1 MFSTYIARQAIMD
14 RKSKTIGYELLFRD
28 STDNSFPEIDKDI
41 ASSKLIIQNHLLG
54 DIEAISLGKK
64 AFINFTEQC
73 LNNKFPLL
81 FDPKSIVI
89 ELVGFDTNTERLVK
103 MVKYYHQ
110 RGYQLALTEY
120 DTDPQWDVLFPYLK
134 YIKVDIEKINPK
146 RLFVVT
152 ERMKPYD
159 IKLVAEKVETNLQL
173 LSLVEV
179 GFNYY
184 QGYFYHEPEIIEGQT
199 LAPMK
204 TQMLRLMNE
213 TFKSPLDFNA
223 IAEVISHDVQL
234 SVGLLKMVNN
244 VATGTRVEITS
255 LKQAAAYLG
264 EEKLRQF
271 VSILALSKLTSDKTE
286 EAAKQA
292 LITAKLMDSIATK
305 GSFREVQEFAFI
317 TGLLSSIEVLLGQP
331 MEEVMKHMPLAK
343 PIELA
348 LLGKEGL
355 LGELLGIATNYI
367 LGNCDRINDVM
378 ANYDIEPDFIQR
390 EFVEASKWCKAF
402 SN

>member
-28 STDNSFPEIDKDI
+28 GTDNSFPEIEKDI

-81 FDPKSIVI
+81 FDPQSIVI
-89 ELVGFDTNTERLVK
+89 ELVGFDTNTEHLVK
-103 MVKYYHQ
+103 IVKYYHQ

-120 DTDPQWDVLFPYLK
+120 DTDSQWDLLFPYLK

-184 QGYFYHEPEIIEGQT
+184 QGYFYHEPEIVEGQT

-213 TFKSPLDFNA
+213 TFKTPLEFDA

-271 VSILALSKLTSDKTE
+271 VSILAFSKLTSDKTE

-292 LITAKLMDSIATK
+292 LITAKLMDAIAAK
-305 GSFREVQEFAFI
+305 GNFKEVHEFAFI

-331 MEEVMKHMPLAK
+331 MEEIMKHMPLAK

-348 LLGKEGL
+348 LLGKDGL
-355 LGELLGIATNYI
+355 LDELLGIATNYI

-378 ANYDIEPDFIQR
+378 ANYQIEPDFIQR

-402 SN
+402 SS